1 MLPGLNGHLISELF
15 LESELSA
22 ASGLDSGTDSARR
35 HLLRWRRTCDW
46 LGPASGVQAV
56 FEAAAV
62 TLVETLGFE
71 RPTAVER
78 LDSLLIGTIRCGAQ
92 NILLLVPAWGEPLDP
107 LWRVAV
113 TRATGRSATWSMLF
127 NGTHIRIVDAERSY
141 TRRFLEFDI
150 DLALDDDRTFTA
162 FWSLLQPSAFA
173 GPGGDR
179 ICLHSLVEASE
190 RYASAVSKSLRDG
203 VLAASGDVLCAL
215 LRPAR
220 RAVATAPPLDIAF
233 EQALTIVYRI
243 LFLLFAEARGLVPL
257 WHSVYR
263 ESYSVESLRSAAEG
277 PQTAAG
283 L

>member
-15 LESELSA
+15 LENELTAGTRLERA
-22 ASGLDSGTDSARR
+22 ADSTRR
-35 HLLRWRRTCDW
+35 DLVRWRRSCDW
-46 LGPASGVQAV
+46 LGPASGVQTL

-62 TLVETLGFE
+62 PLVETLGFE

-92 NILLLVPAWGEPLDP
+92 PILLLVPAWGETLDP

-113 TRATGRSATWSMLF
+113 TQATGRSATWAMLF
-127 NGTHIRIVDAERSY
+127 NGTHIRIVDAGRSY

-150 DLALDDDRTFTA
+150 DLALDDDRTFTV

-173 GPGGDR
+173 DGSGADR
-179 ICLHSLVEASE
+179 MRLRSLVEASE
-190 RYASAVSKSLRDG
+190 RHASAVSISLRDG

-220 RAVATAPPLDIAF
+220 RGVATEPPLDGAF
-233 EQALTIVYRI
+233 EQALTIVYRL

-263 ESYSVESLRSAAEG
+263 ES
-277 PQTAAG
+277 
-283 L
+283 